1 MQTPSTANATRER
14 HPTRSAP
21 DMVSRRAS
29 HTLSHRECAR
39 VPPAL
44 PQRLKTSCSEPR
56 EARSHDTRDRARGA
70 GQSATSNDK
79 AARTTRIT
87 VTRHQRNSSR
97 TRRKQ
102 KVPRRWQYT
111 TDRALTERVTV
122 SHKKAIITHPRDAHT
137 TAPQRGSRQRA
148 SSYSAQPAQT
158 PHRLG
163 AHRPSSPTRPGR
175 QS

>member
-21 DMVSRRAS
+21 DTVSRRAS

-44 PQRLKTSCSEPR
+44 PQRLKTSYSEPR

-102 KVPRRWQYT
+102 KAPRQARNARTQRGHNNT
-111 TDRALTERVTV
+111 RDVCAREREQ
-122 SHKKAIITHPRDAHT
+122 
-137 TAPQRGSRQRA
+137 TAP
-148 SSYSAQPAQT
+148 PA
-158 PHRLG
+158 L
-163 AHRPSSPTRPGR
+163 SPVALAAPTCQLPDCDDDEEVCMSMSGR
-175 QS
+175 IVSGWNVTL